1 MQPDRR
7 QSSDYSRS
15 RVPDHATIGGFRI
28 AVVVFGIGVTLPIF
42 YIGSEISLSLGLR
55 QATYA
60 MFGGC
65 AIVGLMMIVTSIIG
79 ARTRLSTYMI
89 IQFSFGRGLVKF
101 LVNPLLAMTYVGY
114 FAATGDIFGGA
125 IREAMLE
132 FYGIAAPKS
141 LCALIGCIAM
151 SLTAMYGF
159 RLIERFSSL
168 AVPLLAVF
176 LFYVVYL
183 VLQRSDLQV
192 LWGARG
198 TGDMSVGLAIS
209 TVVGANI
216 LMAVSGSDFTR
227 YAKTGWEGAKSVSG
241 LAAGYPVI
249 MLASGIPALVFGETD
264 IMKIMV
270 MLSVALP
277 AVFILIFSTW
287 TTNTVNLYSAVLT
300 LGASFRQLSDKKLA
314 VAASILGT
322 LGAVLGIMDVFLPF
336 VLFLGIATTP
346 IAGVYIADFFLLS
359 QRRYSLERLPLQPP
373 VGYSALLAW
382 LTGTGMA
389 ATSNQGL
396 IFLTTVPAVDGLITA
411 FLLHTALS
419 KWIFK
424 AHSQWGPPA

>member
-1 MQPDRR
+1 M
-7 QSSDYSRS
+7 
-15 RVPDHATIGGFRI
+15 
-28 AVVVFGIGVTLPIF
+28 VFGIGVTLPIF

-192 LWGARG
+192 LWAARG

-216 LMAVSGSDFTR
+216 LMAVSGPDLTR

-277 AVFILIFSTW
+277 AVFILNFFHLDHQYGQFVFGGFLRWALHSGNSPTRNWPLPPASWALWAPCWASWTSSCRSSCFLGSPQRRSPAFTSPIFSC
-287 TTNTVNLYSAVLT
+287 
-300 LGASFRQLSDKKLA
+300 
-314 VAASILGT
+314 
-322 LGAVLGIMDVFLPF
+322 
-336 VLFLGIATTP
+336 
-346 IAGVYIADFFLLS
+346 
-359 QRRYSLERLPLQPP
+359 
-373 VGYSALLAW
+373 
-382 LTGTGMA
+382 
-389 ATSNQGL
+389 
-396 IFLTTVPAVDGLITA
+396 
-411 FLLHTALS
+411 
-419 KWIFK
+419 
-424 AHSQWGPPA
+424 